1 MKMKNLKRMIAL
13 GAAVALSV
21 SILSGCGKKNINVTE
36 TGEPVLATAENSSRE
51 VATVNGESIT
61 VADLQYYIYNVAM
74 MQLYTINPE
83 FTGDVSGVDWQQ
95 KLDSGKTLEETVIE
109 EALETAIADLI
120 TVQKGAEQGI
130 ALLQEEK
137 SQMDEIIDSFIA
149 TYGEEAFTLNLT
161 AMGLDSKDEYKK
173 IYERVSLVQRVEE
186 DIQADLSKYVADT
199 EKLKEYKSEDKA
211 TVQHVL
217 IMTEGGKHENPEE
230 VANEVL
236 TKAKAGEDFVALID
250 QYNEDPGATAAGY
263 TFGPG
268 EMVKEF
274 EEASFALDFD
284 QISDIVKTDYGYHII
299 KRLVGTAE
307 LQNYWKSEAD
317 IKEEKSAL
325 KKLSVAD
332 VVNAIVNAQTTLQEQ
347 SQSEAAAA
355 AATTEETK
363 GESNNG

>member
-1 MKMKNLKRMIAL
+1 MKMKNWKRVIAL
-13 GAAVALSV
+13 GAAVALSAA
-21 SILSGCGKKNINVTE
+21 ILTGCGNKNINVTE

-51 VATVNGESIT
+51 VATINGEAVT

-95 KLDSGKTLEETVIE
+95 KLDSGKTLEETIIE
-109 EALETAIADLI
+109 EALKTAITDIL
-120 TVQKGAEQGI
+120 TMQKGAEQGI
-130 ALLQEEK
+130 ALSDEEK
-137 SQMDEIIDSFIA
+137 TQMDEIVDSFIA
-149 TYGEEAFTLNLT
+149 NYGEETFALNLT
-161 AMGLDSKDEYKK
+161 AMGLDSKEEYKK
-173 IYERVSLVQRVEE
+173 IYERVSLVQMVEE
-186 DIQADLSKYVADT
+186 DIQADLSKYVTDV
-199 EKLKEYKSEDKA
+199 EKLKEYKSDDKV

-217 IMTEGGKHENPEE
+217 IMSEGGKYENPEE

-263 TFGPG
+263 TLGPG

-307 LQNYWKSEAD
+307 LQNYWKADAD
-317 IKEEKSAL
+317 IKEQKSVL

-355 AATTEETK
+355 ATTTEETE

>member
-1 MKMKNLKRMIAL
+1 MKMKNWKRMIAL

-120 TVQKGAEQGI
+120 TVQKGEEQGI
-130 ALLQEEK
+130 ARLQEEK

-217 IMTEGGKHENPEE
+217 VMTEGGKHENPEE